1 MINFILLQNRQGK
14 TIFSKWYINCDEG
27 KRRQIERNIN
37 KILINRS
44 TLYAN
49 VFVYEQFKIIYRL
62 YAGLYFIVCIE
73 NENEL
78 YILEFIQFMA
88 QILDAFFTNVCEL
101 DLLFNFHL
109 LYYFFDNIILGGY
122 IYEVNKNIILDKISK
137 IKKIL

>member
-27 KRRQIERNIN
+27 KRKQIERNIN

-44 TLYAN
+44 THYAN

-62 YAGLYFIVCIE
+62 YAGLYFIVSIE

-88 QILDAFFTNVCEL
+88 QILDTFFTNVCEL

-137 IKKIL
+137 IKKFL

>member
-27 KRRQIERNIN
+27 KRRQTERNIN

-137 IKKIL
+137 IKKNL

>member
-14 TIFSKWYINCDEG
+14 TIFSKWYISCDEG
-27 KRRQIERNIN
+27 KRKQIERNIN

-44 TLYAN
+44 RVYAN
-49 VFVYEQFKIIYRL
+49 IFVYDQYKIIYRL

-73 NENEL
+73 NENEF

-88 QILDAFFTNVCEL
+88 QLLDAFFTNVCEL

>member
-1 MINFILLQNRQGK
+1 MINFILFQNRQGK

-27 KRRQIERNIN
+27 KRKQIERNIN

-44 TLYAN
+44 AAYAN

-122 IYEVNKNIILDKISK
+122 IYELNKNIILDKISK

>member
-14 TIFSKWYINCDEG
+14 TIFSKWYTSYDEG
-27 KRRQIERNIN
+27 KRKQIERSIN

-44 TLYAN
+44 RVYAN
-49 VFVYEQFKIIYRL
+49 IFIYDQFKIIYRL

-73 NENEL
+73 NENEF

-88 QILDAFFTNVCEL
+88 QMLDAFFTNVCEL

-122 IYEVNKNIILDKISK
+122 IYEVNKNIILDKVSK
-137 IKKIL
+137 IKKNL